1 MDFFLESKTGSMLEK
16 SNTVKYRITIK
27 MKNIVISIDS

>member
-1 MDFFLESKTGSMLEK
+1 MDFLLESKTGSTLEK

-27 MKNIVISIDS
+27 VKNIDISIDS